1 MKKILAIGC
10 GGAGMFSLIVASQL
24 KKGKFETTILSDEPD
39 IYCRCTTP
47 YILTNQALLQDA
59 IQSDCMIEDYG
70 VKVVHERA
78 TSIDTVKQQ
87 VSTNKGNQIDY
98 DYLVI
103 ATGASP
109 FLPKIQ
115 GIALENVHTVR
126 TSKDVEE
133 IQKSSKNAKS
143 AIVIGAGVIGIE
155 MAAVFKENGL
165 DVCLIESAPDI
176 SPNIADKEYAE
187 KIKAHLTKNEIKLLF
202 SAHVLEIKE
211 NNLKQKE
218 VIVKSKES
226 TKTFLADLVVLA
238 TGVRPNLEIIKDTN
252 IITNENG
259 ILVNEKMQT
268 NIQNIYACGDCCLP
282 KFSVTGEAR
291 PAQLASNAIQ
301 QAKIVGFQ
309 LAGFPIKYA
318 GSTGAF
324 AFQALSQEYAGA
336 GLTEEIARKKFKWVI
351 TGKAETTNIYKDLKS
366 HELLE
371 VKLIFAGPRMRLVG
385 YEAFGKGV
393 IASAEVASLAIGLKL
408 SMLKMLHFNYIAH
421 PSLTPWPFMNPI
433 IMATEDAMGN
443 LMQKVKTFFKQ

>member
-47 YILTNQALLQDA
+47 YILTNQAILQDA

-70 VKVVHERA
+70 VKVVHEKA
-78 TSIDTVKQQ
+78 ISINTVNQQ
-87 VSTNKGNQIDY
+87 VSTNEGKHISY

-109 FLPKIQ
+109 FVPKIK
-115 GIALENVHTVR
+115 GIDLENVYTVR
-126 TSKDVEE
+126 TSDDIKK
-133 IQKSSKNAKS
+133 IQTSAEKAKS

-155 MAAVFKENGL
+155 MAGAFKENGL

-187 KIKAHLTKNEIKLLF
+187 KIKSRLTKNGIKLF
-202 SAHVLEIKE
+202 FASNITEIKE

-218 VIVKSKES
+218 VVLKSKNSEEH
-226 TKTFLADLVVLA
+226 LIADLVVLA
-238 TGVRPNLEIIKDTN
+238 TGVRPNLEIIKNTK
-252 IITNENG
+252 ITAEKNG
-259 ILVNEKMQT
+259 ILVNDKMQT
-268 NIQNIYACGDCCLP
+268 NFKNIYACGDCCLP
-282 KFSVTGEAR
+282 KFSVTGESR

-309 LAGFPIKYA
+309 IAGYPIKYA

-324 AFQALSQEYAGA
+324 AFQALGKEYASA
-336 GLTEEIARKKFKWVI
+336 GLTEEVARKKFKWVI
-351 TGKAETTNIYKDLKS
+351 IGKAQTTDVYKDLKDN
-366 HELLE
+366 EPLE

-393 IASAEVASLAIGLKL
+393 IASAEVASFAIGLKL
-408 SMLKMLHFNYIAH
+408 SILKMLSFNYIAH

-443 LMQKVKTFFKQ
+443 MMQKLKTFLH